1 MENKIQDK
9 LRGAGVALITPFTAN
24 GDIDKNALVN
34 LVDALINDGINYIV
48 ALGTTSEA
56 ATLTSEE
63 RKMVVDIVIN
73 QNQGRVPIVVGIGG
87 NNTQDVVNTLKS
99 FDYAGVDAVLSVTPY
114 YTRPQQE
121 GLYLH
126 FKAVAEAS
134 KVPVI
139 LYNVPARTAVNLKPE
154 TTLRLAHE
162 CPNIIGIKEASGI
175 ENQIMKIIL
184 HKPDG
189 FMVISG
195 DDAITMP
202 LIAAGADGVISVVGN
217 AFPKQFAKMV
227 QCSLLGD
234 FIAARPL
241 HYQLLE
247 FIQLCFKDG
256 SPSGVKSIMT
266 HQGKIKN
273 ILRLPLVPVNSA
285 VDLEIKEMLEKF
297 TK

>member
-1 MENKIQDK
+1 MENKIQNK
-9 LRGAGVALITPFTAN
+9 LRGAGVALITPFTVN
-24 GDIDKNALVN
+24 GEIDKNALAN
-34 LVDALINDGINYIV
+34 LVETLISDGINYIV

-56 ATLTSEE
+56 ATLSSEE

-87 NNTQDVVNTLKS
+87 NNTQEVVNTLKS

-134 KVPVI
+134 KVPVV

-195 DDAITMP
+195 DDAITMSM
-202 LIAAGADGVISVVGN
+202 IAAGADGVISVVGN
-217 AFPKQFAKMV
+217 AFPKLFAKMV
-227 QCSLLGD
+227 KCSLLGD
-234 FIAARPL
+234 FMAARPL

-256 SPSGVKSIMT
+256 SPSGVKSIMA

-273 ILRLPLVPVNSA
+273 ILRLPLVPVNTA
-285 VDLEIKEMLEKF
+285 VELEIKEKIDNLK
-297 TK
+297 K